1 MSPDA
6 GTPPFQEWHA
16 ALRERDDSIHAA
28 EDERMRRE
36 AVDVLE
42 QRAAAMNAELR
53 ARTEA
58 IHLRD
63 VLLSEQR
70 LALAERDELIAGLN
84 RDLKAHH
91 AALLEA
97 HHAALLEARNGPLRQ
112 LARRARRVAGRAVRR
127 VLQ

>member
-97 HHAALLEARNGPLRQ
+97 RNGPLRQ